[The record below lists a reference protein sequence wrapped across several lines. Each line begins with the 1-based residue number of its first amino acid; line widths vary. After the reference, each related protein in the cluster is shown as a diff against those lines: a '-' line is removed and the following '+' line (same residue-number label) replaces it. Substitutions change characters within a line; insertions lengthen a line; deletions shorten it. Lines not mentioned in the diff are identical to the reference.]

1 MKHYC
6 IIFALFLISYSIN
19 AQALCGKDSLL
30 TSETFLF
37 RVENGLT
44 LKGLIS
50 LPIDLTKQTKIV
62 VLVSPP
68 LSIDKNYGGM
78 FLSLAKSLAQQG
90 IATIRFDNCYFA
102 DSTLMP
108 KNEVVTMDDLAN
120 DVHYLME
127 ALRKDKRFLHNPIGL
142 LGHSEGGSAAIIE
155 AARNEDV
162 SFLVTLSTCGISGVD
177 FAYWQSTLP
186 FSYSNFIPEKLRNAT
201 VRDIYEKLQIVK
213 NSDSEFELKTAMT
226 EQVRQK
232 AVVENLTLSEQ
243 EVQNIVSQW
252 TKPRF
257 STFVKYI
264 PEIFLSKVMCPVLAV
279 HGMMDGTLDWKANLD
294 GIEKAFIKSG
304 KTNYKIIALEN
315 VNHSYEQ
322 ATKII
327 PFFISISYRPGRQ
340 PLYLEK
346 EWLKIALWINK
357 YDKW

>member
-90 IATIRFDNCYFA
+90 IATIRFDNRYFA

-162 SFLVTLSTCGISGVD
+162 SFLVTLSTCGIS
-177 FAYWQSTLP
+177 
-186 FSYSNFIPEKLRNAT
+186 
-201 VRDIYEKLQIVK
+201 
-213 NSDSEFELKTAMT
+213 
-226 EQVRQK
+226 
-232 AVVENLTLSEQ
+232 
-243 EVQNIVSQW
+243 
-252 TKPRF
+252 
-257 STFVKYI
+257 
-264 PEIFLSKVMCPVLAV
+264 
-279 HGMMDGTLDWKANLD
+279 
-294 GIEKAFIKSG
+294 
-304 KTNYKIIALEN
+304 
-315 VNHSYEQ
+315 
-322 ATKII
+322 
-327 PFFISISYRPGRQ
+327 
-340 PLYLEK
+340 
-346 EWLKIALWINK
+346 
-357 YDKW
+357 